1 MVEQVMRSGMKVYKS
16 EPQPVRIKSFDA
28 EQVRFK
34 FVFDS
39 EEERDEFVQSAPKF
53 AQAGFFKENA
63 YGSHIWKIE
72 GEKVGMFGMKLSEDS
87 FKWSVIVKVNVNWKD
102 ARGEKPND
110 SSLSIYRN
118 KGEYQNALK
127 LEKWLSQFS
136 PVAIVEK
143 EEK

>member
-1 MVEQVMRSGMKVYKS
+1 MVEQVMRSGMKVYQS
-16 EPQPVRIKSFDA
+16 EPQPIRIKLFDA

-39 EEERDEFVQSAPKF
+39 EEGRDEFVQSAPKF
-53 AQAGFFKENA
+53 AQAVFFKENA
-63 YGSHIWKIE
+63 YGSHIWEIE

-110 SSLSIYRN
+110 SSLSVYRN

-136 PVAIVEK
+136 SIAIKK

>member
-1 MVEQVMRSGMKVYKS
+1 MVEQVMRSGMKVYQS
-16 EPQPVRIKSFDA
+16 EPQPIRIKLFDA

-39 EEERDEFVQSAPKF
+39 EEERDGFRESAPKF
-53 AQAGFFKENA
+53 VQDSGMFKENA
-63 YGSHIWKIE
+63 YQSHVWEIE

-87 FKWSVIVKVNVNWKD
+87 FKWSIIVKVNVNWKD

-110 SSLSIYRN
+110 SSLSVYRN

-136 PVAIVEK
+136 SIAIKK